1 MFSQH
6 IEAKVFH
13 RLNVVNHRLVGR
25 RSEHT
30 VAPISL
36 IEKTFVEIRLV
47 VEEQAF
53 FAGFVDAFR
62 ELTHAEITSDHIVVA
77 NDHDVVKVRVLGRP
91 EFHVF
96 NGNHDFFSAFE
107 IHVRNDVIAVHDND
121 FSLAFRDFI
130 CRNDNFNCL
139 FVDIGRD
146 FDFFDEGKRR
156 AFKPYRLP
164 DSALRGV
171 PYSRAVQR
179 LFAAALIAGI
189 AGIGNGNVYAVFAD
203 DYVVG
208 DVKRKG
214 IVSAFVR
221 AHVLAVDVNFR
232 DIIHRAEIQND
243 ATFYKL
249 FGKVKFPFVIQKV
262 VGHNDAFNPRKL
274 ALGRERHDDFSFKRR
289 GNFGFLFGNEITP
302 NAV

>member
-1 MFSQH
+1 MKGAVT
-6 IEAKVFH
+6 IAT
-13 RLNVVNHRLVGR
+13 NMAGR
-25 RSEHT
+25 GTDIKLTPE
-30 VAPISL
+30 VKA
-36 IEKTFVEIRLV
+36 
-47 VEEQAF
+47 
-53 FAGFVDAFR
+53 AG
-62 ELTHAEITSDHIVVA
+62 
-77 NDHDVVKVRVLGRP
+77 G
-91 EFHVF
+91 
-96 NGNHDFFSAFE
+96 
-107 IHVRNDVIAVHDND
+107 
-121 FSLAFRDFI
+121 LAI
-130 CRNDNFNCL
+130 
-139 FVDIGRD
+139 IGTERH
-146 FDFFDEGKRR
+146 ESRR

-208 DVKRKG
+208 DVKRKW

-232 DIIHRAEIQND
+232 DIIHRAEVQND

-249 FGKVKFPFVIQKV
+249 FGKVEFPFVIQKV

-274 ALGRERHDDFSFKRR
+274 ARPPPLAQHWMTTSLYLARMRS
-289 GNFGFLFGNEITP
+289 ITLAKP
-302 NAV
+302 A

>member
-1 MFSQH
+1 MLL
-6 IEAKVFH
+6 
-13 RLNVVNHRLVGR
+13 RNR
-25 RSEHT
+25 R
-30 VAPISL
+30 
-36 IEKTFVEIRLV
+36 
-47 VEEQAF
+47 F

-77 NDHDVVKVRVLGRP
+77 NDHDVVKVRVLWRP
-91 EFHVF
+91 EFHIF

-121 FSLAFRDFI
+121 FSLTFRGFI

-164 DSALRGV
+164 DSALRSV

-208 DVKRKG
+208 DVKRKW

-232 DIIHRAEIQND
+232 DIIHRAEVQND

-274 ALGRERHDDFSFKRR
+274 ALGREWHDDFSFKRR